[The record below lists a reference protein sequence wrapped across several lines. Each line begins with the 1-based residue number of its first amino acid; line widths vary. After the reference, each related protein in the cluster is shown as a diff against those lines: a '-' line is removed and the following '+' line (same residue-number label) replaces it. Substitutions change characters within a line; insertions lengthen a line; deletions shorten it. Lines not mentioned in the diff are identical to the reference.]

1 MSNYNERRGLKPMYT
16 GIPLEVLRRIGD
28 TYREGFYNYDEQNT
42 WERYYQ
48 TFLTPEDFLE
58 VFNNAIEHLYKA
70 YDEIVNGKVH
80 DGNEDQLAHAVVNL
94 CIIMWATE
102 NGKLPNKMQSLMDSR
117 EILEEQ
123 EEDLRSDPEPKVDV
137 QQEVKRNILDILRL
151 KKAGN

>member
-28 TYREGFYNYDEQNT
+28 TYREGFFNYDEQNT

-48 TFLTPEDFLE
+48 TGLTPEDFLE

-94 CIIMWATE
+94 CMIMWATE
-102 NGKLPNKMQSLMDSR
+102 NGKLPNKMQSLIVNDEQM
-117 EILEEQ
+117 EVIEE
-123 EEDLRSDPEPKVDV
+123 EPAPAVDV
-137 QQEVKRNILDILRL
+137 QQEVKRNIFDILRL